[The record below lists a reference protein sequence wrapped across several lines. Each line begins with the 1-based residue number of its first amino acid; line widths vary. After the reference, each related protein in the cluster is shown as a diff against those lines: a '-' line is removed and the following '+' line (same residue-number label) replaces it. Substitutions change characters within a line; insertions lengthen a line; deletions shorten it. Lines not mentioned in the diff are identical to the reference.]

1 MYWPIYTCVV
11 YDTSNLHFSWPK
23 TSKLW
28 KCFSFWGTSSRRPP
42 YQGSDP
48 GHHFRPPDHCLFLLY
63 PQPLWAGD
71 ATGQKHGPFQ
81 SSSPWGGQHPSRNPL
96 AASSVSSLTPSHFL
110 PRDATRKRCLCCL
123 PVSVRPSVRLSRLCI
138 VSRRLKISSNLF
150 IGPVAPSF

>member
-1 MYWPIYTCVV
+1 MCSVRHLKFTLFMTKNVEIMKMLQLLGDFIPQTP
-11 YDTSNLHFSWPK
+11 LPG
-23 TSKLW
+23 L
-28 KCFSFWGTSSRRPP
+28 RPWTLLP
-42 YQGSDP
+42 SP
-48 GHHFRPPDHCLFLLY
+48 RPLSISTL